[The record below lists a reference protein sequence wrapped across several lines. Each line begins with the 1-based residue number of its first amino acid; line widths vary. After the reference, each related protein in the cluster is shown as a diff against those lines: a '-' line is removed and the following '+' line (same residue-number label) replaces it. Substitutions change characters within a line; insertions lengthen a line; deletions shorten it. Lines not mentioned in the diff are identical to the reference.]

1 MQIKVLQY
9 IFYVL
14 MCLPILALGVYF
26 FVHLVKDIRDISRD
40 EKRAKQAKELELNKR
55 RVFEEVYNKRRNG

>member
-1 MQIKVLQY
+1 MQIKFLQY
-9 IFYVL
+9 VFYAL

-26 FVHLVKDIRDISRD
+26 FIHLVKDISEISQA
-40 EKRAKQAKELELNKR
+40 EKREKQEKELEQNKR